1 MEALAALFKT
11 VFGWPARYYLAIG
24 LGCAWRLWL
33 SGSSWAGTLGLS
45 VLPGLVRTGLT
56 IAVVGCA
63 ALWAAK
69 TSFVIQGWIQRPLRS
84 RKIRQY
90 MHQLS
95 PDEQTIL
102 LWHFVRNN
110 HTVNV
115 DYTNQVAQG
124 LRAKGV
130 LEYAGGTGHVLA
142 TPHFISDVAWSALA
156 AREAARPLLEN
167 DRAYLMGMSERD
179 LYQTANPM
187 RRQLGFR

>member
-24 LGCAWRLWL
+24 VGCAGLLWL
-33 SGSSWAGTLGLS
+33 SGSPLAGTLGLS
-45 VLPGLVRTGLT
+45 DLPGVIRIGFT
-56 IAVVGCA
+56 ITAVGCA

-69 TSFVIQGWIQRPLRS
+69 TSFVIQGWIQRPLR
-84 RKIRQY
+84 RRTIRQY
-90 MHQLS
+90 MRQLN

-102 LWHFVRNN
+102 LWHFIRNN
-110 HTVNV
+110 HTVHV

-142 TPHFISDVAWSALA
+142 TPYFISDVAWSALVE
-156 AREAARPLLEN
+156 REAARPLLEN